1 MQKKKNK
8 YDLKHKIDLSP
19 KERTLLREITTKGR
33 HSVRVVKRAQVLLK
47 SADGWIDADIAPV
60 VGVSMRTVESIRAH
74 YAEGGI
80 DRACYDAPRP
90 GQPLKLDA
98 TGEAHL
104 VALACTAA
112 PEGYER
118 WTLELLLT
126 HLKKEK
132 RLTKPVTT
140 VCLWKRLT
148 TRGIKPWLEKNVGTP
163 QD

>member
-1 MQKKKNK
+1 MKKKKNK
-8 YDLKHKIDLSP
+8 YDLKHKVDLSP
-19 KERTLLREITTKGR
+19 KERILLREITAKGR

-47 SADGWIDADIAPV
+47 SDDGWIDADIAPL
-60 VGVSMRTVESIRAH
+60 VGVSTRTVESIRAR
-74 YAEGGI
+74 YDSGGV
-80 DRACYDAPRP
+80 DRAHYDAPRP
-90 GQPLKLDA
+90 GQPLKLDD

-118 WTLELLLT
+118 WTLELLLL

-132 RLTKPVTT
+132 RLKKSVTT

-148 TRGIKPWLEKNVGTP
+148 ARGIKPWLEKNVGAP